1 MDKPVLLVL
10 AAGMGS
16 RYGGLKQ
23 IDQVGPS
30 GEAIIDYSIY
40 DAIRAGYGRVVF
52 VVRPEIEEAVRNF
65 FETRLKGRIPFDFVH
80 QELGRV
86 PEGTVVPPER
96 KKPWGTGHA
105 VMVAKEKIH
114 EPFAVI
120 NADDFYGPGAYRQ
133 TAAFLQGSR
142 DPSEYAM
149 VGYRLENTLSDHG
162 AVARGICRTSP
173 DGYLLE
179 VTEHTKIYKDDGRII
194 SLLDDGNTVELQGD
208 VPVSMNFWC
217 FKPNIFDELERQFA
231 EFVREHAADPKAEF
245 FIPLPV
251 SRLIREGKIRMKVLP
266 NSEEWFGVTYKEDK
280 PVVIRK
286 IRELVDKGVYP
297 EKLWD

>member
-1 MDKPVLLVL
+1 MRKPVLLVL

-52 VVRPEIEEAVRNF
+52 VVRREIEESVRAF
-65 FETRLKGRIPFDFVH
+65 FEPRLKGRIPFEFVH
-80 QELGRV
+80 QELDMV
-86 PEGTVVPPER
+86 PEGTSVPPER

-105 VMVAKEKIH
+105 VLVAKEKIS

-120 NADDFYGPGAYRQ
+120 NADDFYGPEAYRQ
-133 TAAFLQGSR
+133 TAKFLQQND
-142 DPSEYAM
+142 DPAEYAM
-149 VGYRLENTLSDHG
+149 VGYRLANTLSDNG
-162 AVARGICRTSP
+162 SVARGVCRTSE

-179 VTEHTKIYKDDGRII
+179 VTEHTKIFREEGKII
-194 SLLDDGNTVELQGD
+194 SLLEDNTEVEFTGEE
-208 VPVSMNFWC
+208 PVSMNFWC
-217 FKPNIFDELERQFA
+217 FKPSIFPELERQFA
-231 EFVREHAADPKAEF
+231 DFIRDNADNPKAEF

-251 SRLIREGKIRMKVLP
+251 SVLIRAGKIRMKVLP

-280 PVVIRK
+280 PVVIKK
-286 IRELVDKGVYP
+286 IRELVEKGVYP
-297 EKLWD
+297 EKLWE

>member
-1 MDKPVLLVL
+1 MSKPVLLVL

-23 IDQVGPS
+23 IDEVGPS

-52 VVRPEIEEAVRNF
+52 VVRPEIEEDVRRF
-65 FETRLKGRIPFDFVH
+65 FEPRLRGRIPFEFVH
-80 QELGRV
+80 QELDMV
-86 PEGTVVPPER
+86 PEGVQVPPER

-105 VMVAKEKIH
+105 VLVAKEKID

-120 NADDFYGPGAYRQ
+120 NADDFYGPEAYRQ
-133 TAAFLQGSR
+133 TAAFLTENK
-142 DPSEYAM
+142 DPYEYAM
-149 VGYRLENTLSDHG
+149 VGYRLANTLSDNG
-162 AVARGICRTSP
+162 SVARGVCRTSG

-179 VTEHTKIYKDDGRII
+179 VTEHTKIAREGGKII
-194 SLLDDGNTVELQGD
+194 SLLEDGSTVEFTGEE
-208 VPVSMNFWC
+208 PVSMNFWC
-217 FKPNIFDELERQFA
+217 FKPTIFPELEKQFTD
-231 EFVREHAADPKAEF
+231 FIRDHAGDPKAEF

-251 SRLIREGKIRMKVLP
+251 SVLIAAGKIRMKVLP
-266 NSEEWFGVTYKEDK
+266 NAEEWFGVTYREDK

-297 EKLWD
+297 EKLWE